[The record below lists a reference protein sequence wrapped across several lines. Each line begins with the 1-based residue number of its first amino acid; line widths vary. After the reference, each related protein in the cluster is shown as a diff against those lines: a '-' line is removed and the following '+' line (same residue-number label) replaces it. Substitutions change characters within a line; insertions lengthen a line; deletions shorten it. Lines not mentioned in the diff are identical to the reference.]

1 MPEPELYSPEDVQ
14 NILQLAIARQG
25 DRAELTH
32 DQLLEIADD
41 LGISADDLTLAE
53 QEWFSRQQI
62 QRDRQEFDQ
71 IRRLRWQQHVMK
83 YLIIN
88 IFLIGF
94 DWISSGNIS
103 WSLYVLLGWG
113 LGLSLDT
120 WKTFNTQGEDYDR
133 AFQKWQRQRQFKQ
146 SVDTFLDRILKPQS

>member
-32 DQLLEIADD
+32 GQLLEIADD

-62 QRDRQEFDQ
+62 QRERQEFDQ

-133 AFQKWQRQRQFKQ
+133 AFQTWQRQRQFKQ

>member
-1 MPEPELYSPEDVQ
+1 MSELYSPEDVQ

-32 DQLLEIADD
+32 GQLLEIADE

-94 DWISSGNIS
+94 DWISSGHIS